1 MHAITIPE
9 PGGPQALV
17 WAEVP
22 DPVPGEG
29 EVLVEVVA
37 SAVNRADILQRQGF
51 YDPPPGA
58 SPYPGLECAGRVAAI
73 GPAVSG
79 WSVGDEVC
87 ALLAGGGYAE
97 KVAVPAGQLLPV
109 PKGVDLTRAAAL
121 PEVVCTVWSN
131 VFMVAH
137 LRPGETLL
145 VHGGSS
151 GIGTM
156 AIQLAKAVGAKVAVT
171 AGTRAK
177 LERCAELGAD
187 ILINYRDQDFV
198 EEVKKATDGAGADV
212 ILDNMG
218 AKYLDRNVRA
228 LAVNGRL
235 AIIGMQGG
243 AKAELNIG
251 ALLSKRAAV
260 SATSLRARPLEE
272 KAAIVAAVREHVWP
286 LVDGGHVRPVV
297 DREVPMPDAAE
308 AHRIVEESG
317 HVGKVLL
324 VTSPA

>member
-1 MHAITIPE
+1 MYAITIPE
-9 PGGPQALV
+9 PGGPEALV
-17 WAEVP
+17 WDEVA
-22 DPVPGEG
+22 DPVAGEG
-29 EVLVEVVA
+29 EVLVDVVA
-37 SAVNRADILQRQGF
+37 GAVNRADILQRQGF

-58 SPYPGLECAGRVAAI
+58 SPYPGLECSGRIAAL
-73 GPAVSG
+73 GPGVSG
-79 WSVGDEVC
+79 WAVGDEVC
-87 ALLAGGGYAE
+87 ALLGGGGYAE

-109 PKGVDLTRAAAL
+109 PKGLDVTRAAAL

-177 LERCAELGAD
+177 LDRCAELGAD
-187 ILINYRDQDFV
+187 ILVNYREQDFV
-198 EEVKKATDGAGADV
+198 EEIKKATDGAGADV

-218 AKYLDRNVRA
+218 AKYLDRNIQA

-243 AKAELNIG
+243 IKGELNIA
-251 ALLSKRAAV
+251 ALLNKRAAI
-260 SATSLRARPLEE
+260 SATSLRARPTSE
-272 KAAIVAAVREHVWP
+272 KTVIVAAVREHVWP
-286 LVDGGHVRPVV
+286 LLDAGHVRPVV
-297 DREVPMPDAAE
+297 DRELPMSDAAA
-308 AHRIVEESG
+308 AHRVVEESG
-317 HVGKVLL
+317 HIGKVLL
-324 VTSPA
+324 VTP

>member
-9 PGGPQALV
+9 PGGPEALV
-17 WAEVP
+17 WDEVP

-37 SAVNRADILQRQGF
+37 SAVNRADVLQRQGF
-51 YDPPPGA
+51 YNPPPGA
-58 SPYPGLECAGRVAAI
+58 SPYPGLECSGRIAAL
-73 GPAVSG
+73 GPGVSG
-79 WSVGDEVC
+79 WAVGDEVC

-109 PKGVDLTRAAAL
+109 PEGVDLVRAAAL
-121 PEVVCTVWSN
+121 PEVACTVWSN
-131 VFMVAH
+131 VFMISH

-156 AIQLAKAVGAKVAVT
+156 AIQLAKAVGATVAVT
-171 AGTRAK
+171 AGSAEK
-177 LERCAELGAD
+177 LARCAELGAD
-187 ILINYRDQDFV
+187 ILINYREQDFV
-198 EEVKKATDGAGADV
+198 AEIGKATDGAGVDV

-218 AKYLDRNVRA
+218 AKYLDRNVQS

-243 AKAELNIG
+243 VKGELNIG
-251 ALLSKRAAV
+251 ALLGKRAAI
-260 SATSLRARPLEE
+260 SATSLRARPLDE
-272 KAAIVAAVREHVWP
+272 KASIVAAVREHVWP
-286 LVDGGHVRPVV
+286 LLATGQVRPVV
-297 DREVPMPDAAE
+297 DRELPMSDAAA
-308 AHRIVEESG
+308 AHRVVEDSG

-324 VTSPA
+324 